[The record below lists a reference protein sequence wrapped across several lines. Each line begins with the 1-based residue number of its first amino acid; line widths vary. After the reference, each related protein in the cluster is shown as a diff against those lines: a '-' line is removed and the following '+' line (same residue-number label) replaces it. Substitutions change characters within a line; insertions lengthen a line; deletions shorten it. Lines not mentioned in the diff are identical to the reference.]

1 MPPWTGAGMVPA
13 VGLSRLFLSLFAIA
27 VNRVAVRHGALSSHK
42 PPISMARIHN
52 RRTVSTVS
60 RAYSR
65 DPLERIESIAGVNSD
80 RTRWTFTQADAIARI
95 EAGTDAFSIKTND
108 QVVKLVVHVYRGEKY
123 LQSEREKTH
132 PDDLLKLTASQAV
145 PGDS

>member
-1 MPPWTGAGMVPA
+1 
-13 VGLSRLFLSLFAIA
+13 
-27 VNRVAVRHGALSSHK
+27 
-42 PPISMARIHN
+42 MARIHN

-80 RTRWTFTQADAIARI
+80 RTRWVFTQAAAIARI
-95 EAGTDAFSIKTND
+95 EAGTDAFSIKTGD
-108 QVVKLVVHVYRGEKY
+108 DVVKIVVHLHRGEKY

-132 PDDLLKLTASQAV
+132 PDDLLKLTTGAAPASDV
-145 PGDS
+145 